1 MLFFHYTLII
11 FQFQFG
17 SGSREDGIMKKKKK
31 KIHNSVFN
39 DFFCCPGRR
48 FLGGWKLKDY

>member
-17 SGSREDGIMKKKKK
+17 SGSREDGIMKKKK